1 MEFLSILKR
10 HLTQLIMQAIIL
22 QAKSLWNQGYYI
34 RLVLF
39 YLKGRSQVT
48 QIGEHSLSKE
58 TKSLYSL
65 SGICIGTF
73 IFDDHQ

>member
-1 MEFLSILKR
+1 MEFLSILKM

-22 QAKSLWNQGYYI
+22 QLNHYGI
-34 RLVLF
+34 RGIILDWFSF

-58 TKSLYSL
+58 TKSL
-65 SGICIGTF
+65 
-73 IFDDHQ
+73 